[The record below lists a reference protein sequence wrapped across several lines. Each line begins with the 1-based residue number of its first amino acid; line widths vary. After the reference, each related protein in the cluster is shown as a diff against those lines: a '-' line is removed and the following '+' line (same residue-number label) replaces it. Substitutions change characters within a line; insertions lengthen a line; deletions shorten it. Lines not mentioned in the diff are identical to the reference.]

1 MVEISLE
8 NEKQEKKEY
17 PKYLL
22 ERTLTVG
29 EVTDVTSWKGTKT
42 KNKKDGSKTEVSA
55 EKIILTVLVQPDKV
69 IQCWMNA
76 DVKKGSEAKYNTL
89 SYTNLNK
96 LGLLENFKEELT
108 KAKANAIPIDLTYIE
123 AYFKNKFKGKKIK
136 FVPETVPSDDGKDYS
151 TVKTIEGFA

>member
-22 ERTLTVG
+22 ERTLTTG
-29 EVTDVTSWKGTKT
+29 EVTDVTSWSGTKE
-42 KNKKDGSKTEVSA
+42 KKKKDGSKTEVQS
-55 EKIILTVLVQPDKV
+55 EKIILTVLVQPDKI

-96 LGLLENFKEELT
+96 LGLLDNFKEELQ
-108 KAKANAIPIDLTYIE
+108 KAKTNAIPIDLAYIE

-136 FVPETVPSDDGKDYS
+136 FVPETVPADDGKDYS

>member
-22 ERTLTVG
+22 ERTLTTG
-29 EVTDVTSWKGTKT
+29 EVTDVTSWAGTKE
-42 KNKKDGSKTEVSA
+42 KKKKDGSKLEVKA
-55 EKIILTVLVQPDKV
+55 EKIILTVLVQPDKI

-96 LGLLENFKEELT
+96 LGLLDNFKEELG
-108 KAKANAIPIDLTYIE
+108 KAKTNNIPVDLLFIE

-136 FVPETVPSDDGKDYS
+136 FVPETVPADDGKDYS